1 MADFVSKG
9 IVKSAER
16 ILATPIA
23 DMSTFQTLVNGVI
36 TDNPWGC
43 TSYVEAGV
51 TVAGVR
57 KGSEYYSGKV
67 VYQNIEAK
75 VIGQVSV
82 KAPTSSGFNT
92 SISNVLANT
101 ALETAIGGTAA
112 HDASGDNFSITLR
125 CHDANGE
132 QYTVS
137 FKRDKIIVSSYTA
150 DSILSTIETWADGV
164 AALA

>member
-1 MADFVSKG
+1 MADFVAKS
-9 IVKSAER
+9 VTKSAER
-16 ILATPIA
+16 ILANEIT

-36 TDNPWGC
+36 ADNPWGC

-57 KGSEYYSGKV
+57 KGAEYYSGKV
-67 VYQNIEAK
+67 VYQDTEAK
-75 VIGQVSV
+75 VVGQVSV
-82 KAPTSSGFNT
+82 KAPTSSGFT
-92 SISNVLANT
+92 AAVSNVVANA

-112 HDASGDNFSITLR
+112 HDSSGDNFSITLR
-125 CHDANGE
+125 CHAANGE